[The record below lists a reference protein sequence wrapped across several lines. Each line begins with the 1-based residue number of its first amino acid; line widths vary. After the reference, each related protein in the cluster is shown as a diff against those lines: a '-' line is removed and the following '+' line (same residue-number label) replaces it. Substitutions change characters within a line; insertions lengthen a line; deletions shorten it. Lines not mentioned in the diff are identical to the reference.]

1 MSDAKELS
9 GLKVLVTGASRG
21 IGKAIAVELASR
33 GATVMCTGRD
43 QSTLDETVSEID
55 AIGGVAYSL
64 ICDLSDPV
72 SARALVEET
81 INCLGDLDVVVNNA
95 GLGGVPGDALEEWMK
110 VMAVNL
116 TAPFII
122 CGAAAEHFKTKRSG
136 KLINISS
143 ILGLVADPGS
153 GTCYVAAK
161 HGLIGMSKN
170 FAATLAPFG
179 IQVNVVAPGY
189 IPTDMTK
196 EDFHDEDMNKSI
208 VARTPAGR
216 WGTETD
222 VVGIVAFLAGDG
234 AAFITG
240 QTICVD
246 GGWTCV

>member
-1 MSDAKELS
+1 VSDVKELS

-21 IGKAIAVELASR
+21 IGKAIALDLARR
-33 GATVMCTGRD
+33 GATVMCSGRD
-43 QSTLDETVSEID
+43 QSTLDVTVSEINLS
-55 AIGGVAYSL
+55 GGVAQSL
-64 ICDLSDPV
+64 TCDLSDPM
-72 SARALVEET
+72 SARALVGEA
-81 INCLGDLDVVVNNA
+81 IKRLGDLDVVVNNA
-95 GLGGVPGDALEEWMK
+95 GLGGVPGDALEEWHQ

-116 TAPFII
+116 TAPFVI
-122 CGAAAEHFKTKRSG
+122 CEAAAEHYKKKRSG
-136 KLINISS
+136 KLINIGS

-161 HGLIGMSKN
+161 HGLLGMSKN

-189 IPTDMTK
+189 VPTDMTK
-196 EDFHDEDMNKSI
+196 EDYHDEKMNKSI
-208 VARTPAGR
+208 VARTPVGR
-216 WGTETD
+216 WGTESD
-222 VVGIVAFLAGDG
+222 VVGIVSFLAGDG